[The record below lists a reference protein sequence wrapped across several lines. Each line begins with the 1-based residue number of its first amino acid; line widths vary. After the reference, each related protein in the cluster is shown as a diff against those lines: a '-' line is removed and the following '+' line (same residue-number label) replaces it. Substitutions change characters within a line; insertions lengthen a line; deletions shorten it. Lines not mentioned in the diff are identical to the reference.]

1 MALPATDAFTGT
13 NTDPINTSNWT
24 TLLGG
29 FSIDTNRAKG
39 QSSVDNLAFWD
50 ADVFDDD
57 QYAEVVYINDAGYWG
72 GPVVRAA
79 ATRGYWARTE
89 NSTTITLYRIDSSV
103 SFNLLQ
109 TIGSLTI
116 SSGDVIRI
124 EAEGT
129 TIRVYQNGIQRGT
142 DQVDATYSS
151 GSAGIASYT
160 NNAWLDDFEADN
172 LGTALDTFRPS
183 GTSSAGSWT
192 ATPSGTL
199 HGVTSDESD
208 STAARSSSGA
218 SSDTLDLSFPAMGTP
233 DAGTVTF
240 YVRHKRT

>member
-1 MALPATDAFTGT
+1 MALPATDTFTGS
-13 NTDPINTSNWT
+13 NNDPINTSNWT
-24 TLLGG
+24 TLLGSFVVFG
-29 FSIDTNRAKG
+29 NRAIG
-39 QSSVDNLAFWD
+39 QVSVDSLAFWD
-50 ADVFDDD
+50 ADTFADD
-57 QYAEVVYINDAGYWG
+57 QYAQVTYTQNYGYYA

-79 ATRGYWARTE
+79 ATRGYWARVE
-89 NSTTITLYRIDSSV
+89 SSTSITLYRIDNSS

-116 SSGDVIRI
+116 ANGDVIRI

-129 TIRVYQNGIQRGT
+129 TIRVYQNGTQRGT
-142 DQVDATYSS
+142 DEVDATYSS

-160 NNAWLDDFEADN
+160 DAAYLDAFEADN
-172 LGTALDTFRPS
+172 LSTLETIRPS
-183 GTSSAGSWT
+183 GTASAGSWT
-192 ATPSGTL
+192 ADPSGTL

-218 SSDTLDLSFPAMGTP
+218 GSDTLDLSFPAMGTP

-240 YVRHKRT
+240 YIRHKRT